1 MKKEDKELLL
11 KDLSTRVPYG
21 VKALVKNWSGLDM
34 EWIENEYVVRYVY
47 PYLNEVHVHSES
59 GSVNVILG
67 HDDYDIKPYL
77 FPMSSMTKEQN
88 LEYSKTYV
96 NLGFTMAPTP
106 ETFDWLNKNHI
117 DYRHLI
123 EKGLAL
129 DATGLNIY

>member
-1 MKKEDKELLL
+1 MKAEYKELLL
-11 KDLSTRVPYG
+11 ADLSARVPYE
-21 VKALVKNWSGLDM
+21 VKARVKTWSWFDFKSM
-34 EWIENEYVVRYVY
+34 EDECVVRYVF
-47 PYLNEVHVHSES
+47 PKLNNIYVTTET
-59 GSVNVILG
+59 GSINVILG

-77 FPMSSMTKEQN
+77 FPLESMTAEQN

-129 DATGLNIY
+129 DATGKNIY